1 MARVAV
7 PQTAA
12 CNGGFLDF
20 ILVED
25 LPILEL
31 RRLFLLVKA
40 STSEFYSSL
49 PVEKLLWSRGAYL
62 HVYWCPHGRL
72 YPQYQDLS

>member
-7 PQTAA
+7 PKTAA
-12 CNGGFLDF
+12 YNGGFLDF

-25 LPILEL
+25 LPIFEL

-49 PVEKLLWSRGAYL
+49 PVEKLLWLKGCL
-62 HVYWCPHGRL
+62 P
-72 YPQYQDLS
+72 